1 MIDCLRIGDRK
12 RTRIRWCVDD
22 EEGAPPNNDR
32 RTRKIEESDGEMERR
47 KRRRTVMRRV
57 LERGR
62 AGREESGMGRR
73 HKFRASVKRALRG
86 EALASPICQYP
97 EEIRGGTWPEG

>member
-1 MIDCLRIGDRK
+1 
-12 RTRIRWCVDD
+12 
-22 EEGAPPNNDR
+22 
-32 RTRKIEESDGEMERR
+32 MERQ

-57 LERGR
+57 LGR
-62 AGREESGMGRR
+62 AEKGEGGEEEEQKRESEVGRGGRR

-86 EALASPICQYP
+86 EALAPPICQYP